1 MKLNTQILADIFQ
14 SNMILPLNK
23 DFKLG
28 GIVNPEEKVTVK
40 FNQQQYQTI
49 SDQNGAWQVKI
60 NAVSDPKFVAT
71 ILVEAGD
78 RKQEIENIR
87 FGKVYLLSVQ
97 SNIEYRLKDEA
108 HFAQVKTELSEH
120 KYPDLHYYNVPQVDY
135 IDPET
140 GEVKPKEIHLEQWH
154 QVDAENCGYMSAVGF
169 YMIKKMREEGVAG
182 PIAIVDCFKGGTSA
196 SVWIKKSDLAGD
208 AELNKKFL
216 DEYHNQIAGKTWAD
230 FDRETEEY
238 NQIVN
243 KHNQDLARYLKMHPD
258 TSLSTA
264 KNIVGHTPW
273 PPPARPDLFTR
284 PCGLY
289 ETMMSQVKDCVF
301 NGMVWYQGENDTDR
315 AEQYH
320 KLLPLLIHT
329 WRRRLHDPSL
339 PVKLIQL
346 PGYADYPEDSAALIR
361 QVQLQTA
368 KAMPEVDLVSFVDGG
383 EEHNIHPT
391 NKKIVG
397 ERLGQIE
404 VGNDY
409 AGTPFVKKCQYSD
422 SKLILTI
429 TRCEQLKLNSKTILE
444 VITENRQKQVE
455 LTAADLNKNQI
466 VMNLDEKPQE
476 ISYAYA
482 NFTKEIGLYN
492 ELDYPV
498 SPFKIRL

>member
-1 MKLNTQILADIFQ
+1 MKLNTKILADIFQ

-28 GIVNPEEKVTVK
+28 GVVDPKEKVTIR
-40 FNQQQYQTI
+40 FNQKQYQTT
-49 SDQNGAWQVKI
+49 SDQNGEWQVKI
-60 NAVSDPKFVAT
+60 NAISDPKMVAT
-71 ILVEAGD
+71 VSVEAGYQ
-78 RKQEIENIR
+78 KQEIENIR
-87 FGKVYLLSVQ
+87 FGKVYLLSGQ

-108 HFAQVKTELSEH
+108 HFTQVKAELNEN

-135 IDPET
+135 IDPES
-140 GEVKPKEIHLEQWH
+140 GEVKPKDIHLEQWH

-169 YMIKKMREEGVAG
+169 YMIKKMCEEGVTG
-182 PIAIVDCFKGGTSA
+182 PIAVVDCFKGGTSA

-208 AELNKKFL
+208 AELNEKFL
-216 DEYHNQIAGKTWAD
+216 AEYHQEIAGKTWAD

-238 NQIVN
+238 NQTVE
-243 KHNQDLARYLKMHPD
+243 KHNKDLARYLKMHPD

-346 PGYADYPEDSAALIR
+346 PGYADYPKDSAALIR

-368 KAMPEVDLVSFVDGG
+368 QAIPGVYLVSFVDGG

-391 NKKIVG
+391 NKKVVG

-404 VGNDY
+404 ASNDY
-409 AGTPFVKKCQYSD
+409 AGTPFVKKCVYAD
-422 SKLILTI
+422 GKLALTVA
-429 TRCEQLKLNSKTILE
+429 RCEQLKLNGKAVME
-444 VITENRQKQVE
+444 VTTENGSKQVE
-455 LTAADLNKNQI
+455 LHADNLDKNKI
-466 VMNLDEKPQE
+466 VINLDEKPQE
-476 ISYAYA
+476 VSYAYA
-482 NFTKEIGLYN
+482 NFTANIGLYN